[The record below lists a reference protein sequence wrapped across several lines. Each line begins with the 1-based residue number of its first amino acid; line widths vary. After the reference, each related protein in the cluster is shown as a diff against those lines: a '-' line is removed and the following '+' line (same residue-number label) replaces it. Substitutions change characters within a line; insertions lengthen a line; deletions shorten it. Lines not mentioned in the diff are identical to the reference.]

1 MPPHHLTTASPHQL
15 ADSVLAV
22 LTGMDLETVADDAG
36 VDPATLDEAT
46 TVYQAAGLAA
56 LERQA
61 EAGWY
66 QLRVQF
72 PDSDNPEMTGAD
84 EIGPRLEQLRADGL
98 ISGWWFL
105 RKPPGWRLRLRD
117 ADIPAINRTFNELAV
132 AGALTRW
139 WPTVYEPETAAFG
152 GPAGMD
158 AAHDLFHADSLGVL
172 DYVRQYAPDRGRQYA
187 PDLGRRE
194 LSILLINALMQAGGL
209 DWFER
214 GDVFARVTQLRPAP
228 ALADIGQVE
237 KLSANVRTLL
247 AIPTQPNLEPFAPG
261 GLAAFAAP
269 WLTAWQAAGNRLGR
283 AAAEGRLD
291 RGLRALLTHVVIFH
305 WNRLGL
311 SATTQ
316 GILSRAA
323 TTAYLPES

>member
-1 MPPHHLTTASPHQL
+1 MPPHHLTTAAPHQL
-15 ADSVLAV
+15 ANGVLA
-22 LTGMDLETVADDAG
+22 LLAGADLDTAAADAG
-36 VDPATLDEAT
+36 VDPADLDEAA
-46 TVYQAAGLAA
+46 TVYRAAGLTA
-56 LERQA
+56 LEQRA

-72 PDSDNPEMTGAD
+72 PDGNTAETIGAH
-84 EIGPRLEQLRADGL
+84 ELMPRLERLHADGA
-98 ISGWWFL
+98 INGWWFL

-117 ADIPAINRTFNELAV
+117 ADRDPVDDLFNELTAT
-132 AGALTRW
+132 GTITHW

-152 GPAGMD
+152 GPAGMQ

-172 DYVRQYAPDRGRQYA
+172 EYARQAA

-194 LSILLINALMQAGGL
+194 LSIVLINALLQAAGL

-214 GDVFARVTQLRPAP
+214 GDVFARAARLRPAP
-228 ALADIGQVE
+228 ATADVGQVE
-237 KLSANVRTLL
+237 KLSAHVRTLL
-247 AIPTQPNLEPFAPG
+247 AAPAQPDREPFAPG

-269 WLTAWQAAGNRLGR
+269 WLTAWQAAGNELGR
-283 AAAEGRLD
+283 AAAEGRIH

-305 WNRLGL
+305 WNRFGL

-316 GILSRAA
+316 DVLSRAA
-323 TTAYLPES
+323 AAAFLPES

>member
-1 MPPHHLTTASPHQL
+1 MPPHHLTTAAPHQL
-15 ADSVLAV
+15 AAGVLA
-22 LTGMDLETVADDAG
+22 LLAGADLDTAAADIG
-36 VDPATLDEAT
+36 VDPVDLDEAAIA
-46 TVYQAAGLAA
+46 YQAAGLAA
-56 LERQA
+56 LERRA

-72 PDSDNPEMTGAD
+72 PDWDNPEQIGA
-84 EIGPRLEQLRADGL
+84 ELLGPCLEQLQAGGA

-117 ADIPAINRTFNELAV
+117 ADIPAVDQVLDELTA

-152 GPAGMD
+152 GPAGAQ
-158 AAHDLFHADSLGVL
+158 AAHDLFYADSRGVL
-172 DYVRQYAPDRGRQYA
+172 DYARQTA

-194 LSILLINALMQAGGL
+194 LSIVLINALLRAAGL

-214 GDVFARVTQLRPAP
+214 GDVFARVAQMRPAP
-228 ALADIGQVE
+228 SDADAARVE
-237 KLSANVRTLL
+237 KLAANVRTLL
-247 AIPTQPNLEPFAPG
+247 AIPAQADSEPFAPG
-261 GLAAFAAP
+261 GPAAFAAP
-269 WLTAWQAAGNRLGR
+269 WLIAWQAAGHELGC

-311 SATTQ
+311 SAATQ
-316 GILSRAA
+316 GILARA
-323 TTAYLPES
+323 TTAAFLPGS

>member
-1 MPPHHLTTASPHQL
+1 MPPHHLTTAAPHQL
-15 ADSVLAV
+15 AAGVLA
-22 LTGMDLETVADDAG
+22 LHSGGDLDTAAADVG
-36 VDPATLDEAT
+36 VDPIDLDEAAI
-46 TVYQAAGLAA
+46 VYQAAGLAA
-56 LERQA
+56 LERRA

-72 PDSDNPEMTGAD
+72 PDWDTAELVGAD
-84 EIGPRLEQLRADGL
+84 QLAPRLEQLRAGGA

-105 RKPPGWRLRLRD
+105 RKPPGWRLRLRN
-117 ADIPAINRTFNELAV
+117 ADIPAVDQVLEELIA

-152 GPAGMD
+152 GPAGVE
-158 AAHDLFHADSLGVL
+158 AAHDLFYADSLGVL
-172 DYVRQYAPDRGRQYA
+172 DYARQNA

-194 LSILLINALMQAGGL
+194 LSILLVNALLQAADL

-214 GDVFARVTQLRPAP
+214 GDVFARVAKLRPAP
-228 ALADIGQVE
+228 TKADSARIE
-237 KLSANVRTLL
+237 KLTANVRTLL
-247 AIPTQPNLEPFAPG
+247 AVPVQSDSEPFAPG
-261 GLAAFAAP
+261 GHAAFATP
-269 WLTAWQAAGNRLGR
+269 WLTAWEAAGRRLGR

-311 SATTQ
+311 SAATQ

-323 TTAYLPES
+323 TAAFLPES

>member
-1 MPPHHLTTASPHQL
+1 MPPHHLTTAAPHQL
-15 ADSVLAV
+15 TAGVLA
-22 LTGMDLETVADDAG
+22 LLAGADQDAAAADVG
-36 VDPATLDEAT
+36 VDPVDLDEAAI
-46 TVYQAAGLAA
+46 VYQAAGLAA
-56 LERQA
+56 LERRA

-72 PDSDNPEMTGAD
+72 SASDTAETIGAHQL
-84 EIGPRLEQLRADGL
+84 GPRLEELQTRGAID
-98 ISGWWFL
+98 GWWFL

-117 ADIPAINRTFNELAV
+117 ADIPAVDQVLHELTA

-152 GPAGMD
+152 GPDGVQ
-158 AAHDLFHADSLGVL
+158 AAHDLFYADSLGVL
-172 DYVRQYAPDRGRQYA
+172 EYARQNA

-194 LSILLINALMQAGGL
+194 LSVVLISALLRAAGL

-214 GDVFARVTQLRPAP
+214 GDVFARVAHMRPAP
-228 ALADIGQVE
+228 ADADGARIE
-237 KLSANVRTLL
+237 KLAANVRTLL
-247 AIPTQPNLEPFAPG
+247 AIPVQADSEPFAAG
-261 GLAAFAAP
+261 GHAAFAAP
-269 WLTAWQAAGNRLGR
+269 WLTAWQAAGNHLGR

-291 RGLRALLTHVVIFH
+291 RGLRALLTHVLIFH

-311 SATTQ
+311 SAATQ

-323 TTAYLPES
+323 AAALLPRG

>member
-1 MPPHHLTTASPHQL
+1 MPPHHLTTAAPHQL
-15 ADSVLAV
+15 AAGVLAL
-22 LTGMDLETVADDAG
+22 LTGADLDTAAADVG
-36 VDPATLDEAT
+36 VDPVDLDEAAI
-46 TVYQAAGLAA
+46 VYQAAGLTA
-56 LERQA
+56 LERRA

-72 PDSDNPEMTGAD
+72 PGWDTAELAGAD
-84 EIGPRLEQLRADGL
+84 QLAPRLEQLQAGGA

-117 ADIPAINRTFNELAV
+117 ADIPTVDQVLDELTS

-152 GPAGMD
+152 GSAGVQ
-158 AAHDLFHADSLGVL
+158 AAHDLFCADSRGVL
-172 DYVRQYAPDRGRQYA
+172 DYARQST

-194 LSILLINALMQAGGL
+194 LSIVLVNALLQAAGL

-214 GDVFARVTQLRPAP
+214 GDVFARVAEMRPAP
-228 ALADIGQVE
+228 TEADTVRIE
-237 KLSANVRTLL
+237 KLTANVRTLL
-247 AIPTQPNLEPFAPG
+247 ALPAQPDSEPFAPG
-261 GLAAFAAP
+261 GTAAFAAP
-269 WLTAWQAAGNRLGR
+269 WLTAWQTTGNQLGR

-323 TTAYLPES
+323 TAAFLPES

>member
-1 MPPHHLTTASPHQL
+1 MPPHCLTTAAPRRL
-15 ADSVLAV
+15 AAGVLA
-22 LTGMDLETVADDAG
+22 LLAGADLDTTAADIG
-36 VDPATLDEAT
+36 VDPADLDEAAI
-46 TVYQAAGLAA
+46 VYQAAGLAA
-56 LERQA
+56 LEQHA

-72 PDSDNPEMTGAD
+72 PDWDTAEQVGA
-84 EIGPRLEQLRADGL
+84 ELLGPCLEQLQADGA

-117 ADIPAINRTFNELAV
+117 ADIPAIDQVLDELTA

-152 GPAGMD
+152 GPAGVQ
-158 AAHDLFHADSLGVL
+158 AAHDLFYADSRGVL
-172 DYVRQYAPDRGRQYA
+172 DYARQNT

-194 LSILLINALMQAGGL
+194 LSIVLVNALLQEAGL

-214 GDVFARVTQLRPAP
+214 GDVFARVAEIRPAP
-228 ALADIGQVE
+228 TETNTTRIE
-237 KLSANVRTLL
+237 KLTANVRTLL
-247 AIPTQPNLEPFAPG
+247 ALPAKPDSEPFAPG
-261 GLAAFAAP
+261 GHAAFAAP
-269 WLTAWQAAGNRLGR
+269 WLTAWQAAGNQLGR

-291 RGLRALLTHVVIFH
+291 RGLRALLTHIVIFH

-323 TTAYLPES
+323 TAAFLPES

>member
-1 MPPHHLTTASPHQL
+1 MPPHHLTTAAPHHL
-15 ADSVLAV
+15 AAGV
-22 LTGMDLETVADDAG
+22 LTLLAGADLDTAAADLG
-36 VDPATLDEAT
+36 VDPVDLDESAF
-46 TVYQAAGLAA
+46 VYHAAGLAA
-56 LERQA
+56 LERHA

-72 PDSDNPEMTGAD
+72 PDWDTAEQVGAD
-84 EIGPRLEQLRADGL
+84 LLGPCLEELQACGA

-117 ADIPAINRTFNELAV
+117 ADIPAVDQVLDELTA

-152 GPAGMD
+152 GPAGVD
-158 AAHDLFHADSLGVL
+158 AAHDLFYADSLGVL
-172 DYVRQYAPDRGRQYA
+172 DYVRQNS

-194 LSILLINALMQAGGL
+194 LSIVLLHALLRAAGL
-209 DWFER
+209 DMFEC
-214 GDVFARVTQLRPAP
+214 GDVFARVAQLRPAP
-228 ALADIGQVE
+228 ADADTGRVE
-237 KLSANVRTLL
+237 KLTANVRTLL
-247 AIPTQPNLEPFAPG
+247 AVPVQLDSGPFAPG
-261 GLAAFAAP
+261 GHAAFAAS
-269 WLTAWQAAGNRLGR
+269 WLTAWQAAGNKLGR

-311 SATTQ
+311 SAATQ
-316 GILSRAA
+316 GILACAA
-323 TTAYLPES
+323 TAAFLPGS